1 MNAPTADLSSLMAFI
16 GERYTFDK
24 KHYPGFNQILLSPE
38 QQLAYVVRHSAL
50 HMMKSTGKIAA
61 EAEAADHG
69 GLMNENDLKI
79 ATTKMLVNVLKL
91 AEELGMSGDDLAE
104 YVPRVMASA

>member
-1 MNAPTADLSSLMAFI
+1 MTTTPAQDLTSLMVFI
-16 GERYTFDK
+16 GARYTFTSE
-24 KHYPGFNQILLSPE
+24 HYPDIPE
-38 QQLAYVVRHSAL
+38 LPADRLPYAVRHSAL

-69 GLMNENDLKI
+69 GDMSIENLKI

-91 AEELGMSGDDLAE
+91 AEELGMSGEELAAN
-104 YVPRVMASA
+104 VPNVMAST